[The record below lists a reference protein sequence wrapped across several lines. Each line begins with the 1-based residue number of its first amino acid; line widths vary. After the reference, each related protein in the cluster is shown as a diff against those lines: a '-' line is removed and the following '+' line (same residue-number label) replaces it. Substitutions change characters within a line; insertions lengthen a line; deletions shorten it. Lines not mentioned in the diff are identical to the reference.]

1 MSDLS
6 VQILKKKEKDSNF
19 PFGPV
24 LEWKYSPKI
33 DLLRF
38 FMKVDFPF
46 VDSDG
51 RDKNF
56 AECSSQYAICI
67 YMQPDI

>member
-6 VQILKKKEKDSNF
+6 VQILKKKILIF
-19 PFGPV
+19 PFARAGMEV
-24 LEWKYSPKI
+24 QSEN
-33 DLLRF
+33 RFAAFF

-51 RDKNF
+51 RGKIF